1 MNSNP
6 SNPSAN
12 SGKTIN
18 IADILAL
25 PERQRQIALFIRRE
39 EGHTLPEIA
48 DHINENEQAI
58 AIELDELVQEGFVR
72 EIQVEGIPRYYRS
85 EMRRQGSQFS
95 EMIQQALTPGKPLSM
110 IVNPSGDAPITPGS
124 TFELCVTITNEGN
137 QSALIEIYIDETSQF
152 LHQWCI
158 SPYER
163 LALGRGQSSEVV
175 FQIPVPLDAIPGT
188 YNYLLMVDA
197 QQHYPQDTPIQHQAR
212 LQVLPFV
219 QEAIRV
225 NDPTFTLLPLTN
237 SAAPAVVQPGEFLEV
252 QVLVHNRSDRVDQ
265 FRLTCPDLAPIW
277 YRVIYPEG
285 YTDTGVVRV
294 MDGLELNPGEKG
306 QIQLII
312 MPPVDTWASIYSP
325 TVRLYSLNN
334 PDLVLLDAIYLQVMP
349 IYLLTV
355 ELVTLVGKVSN
366 QLGVFEL
373 QLYNG
378 GNITRDIALRAKS
391 ADGDDLCTYT
401 LIPTQVRLAPGG
413 YAIANLEVQ
422 PSQKWWRR
430 PFYGRVLNFVIE
442 IEDLQQFPL
451 INNRFQGTL
460 IWEGRPWWQF
470 LLVILGIV
478 GLIGALIFLLWFLF
492 FRPKPS
498 PEIIEFAPA
507 GKNYSAAYGESV
519 RLNWEITNPQR
530 LQTIK
535 IQGVSPDGVV
545 TSGPIAYNFSRGI
558 PNELERFC
566 TIDEI
571 LNCQNVPTDAREP
584 GDYVFELTVIPQ
596 GKKRG
601 ELEELTTNTV
611 KITPFPIPEIEEF
624 ASTQPVYQEVIQAN
638 PETANQ
644 EASPTASENNSP
656 ENQPQPE
663 NLGILLNWKIS
674 HPEQIRLLK
683 LVGRNS
689 EGIVTF
695 PMKTFDFS
703 QGIPKSLQDSCEFQK
718 EALVCMNLATG
729 VDKPGTYIFELI
741 VVPQQGEAE
750 ELPTQKT
757 EQIKVEAQPVPFE
770 IVYLTVIFE
779 GQEPLYQPK
788 LVLTLPD
795 NPENQ
800 SIPVLLSWK
809 VEGGRDLKVEL
820 LPAPGTVPP
829 EGTLSYELSPE
840 PTTETITLQVTNEA
854 GEQKS
859 RSVTIETVQPP
870 PPEPPA
876 TTLSPPPSPPGDA
889 TNGLPILP
897 PLSPPGGASD
907 SQMQT
912 PPSPSPSPSPRTT
925 PSETEPKPLRL
936 PPGGSPPLPPGA
948 DSPPP
953 AELPPKFR

>member
-12 SGKTIN
+12 GGTTIN

-25 PERQRQIALFIRRE
+25 PERQRQITLFIRRE

-48 DHINENEQAI
+48 DHLHEEEQTI
-58 AIELDELVQEGFVR
+58 AIELEDLVQEGFVR
-72 EIQVEGIPRYYRS
+72 EIQVEGISRYYRS

-137 QSALIEIYIDETSQF
+137 QSALIDIYIDETSQF
-152 LHQWCI
+152 LHQWCV

-175 FQIPVPLDAIPGT
+175 FQIPVPLDATPGI

-197 QQHYPQDTPIQHQAR
+197 QQHYPEDTPIQHQAR

-219 QEAIRV
+219 QEAVRV
-225 NDPTFTLLPLTN
+225 NDPTFSLLPITS
-237 SAAPAVVQPGEFLEV
+237 SAVPAVVQPGEPLEV
-252 QVLVHNRSDRVDQ
+252 QVLVHNRSDRVDR

-277 YRVIYPEG
+277 YRVMYPEG

-306 QIQLII
+306 QIQLTIT
-312 MPPVDTWASIYSP
+312 PPADTWATIYSP

-349 IYLLTV
+349 IYLLNV

-366 QLGVFEL
+366 QSGVFEL
-373 QLYNG
+373 QLYNA
-378 GNITRDIALRAKS
+378 GNITRDIALIAKS

-442 IEDLQQFPL
+442 VEDLQQFPL

-460 IWEGRPWWQF
+460 VWEGRPWWQF

-492 FRPKPS
+492 FRPKPR
-498 PEIIEFAPA
+498 PEIVAFAPA
-507 GKNYSAAYGESV
+507 GKNYSAADGESV
-519 RLNWEITNPQR
+519 RLNWEITNPKR
-530 LQTIK
+530 IQTLK

-545 TSGPIAYNFSRGI
+545 TSDPIAYNFSQGI

-566 TIDEI
+566 TTDEV

-584 GDYVFELTVIPQ
+584 GDYVFELTVTPQ
-596 GKKRG
+596 GKKKG
-601 ELEELTTNTV
+601 ETEKLQTNTV

-624 ASTQPVYQEVIQAN
+624 ASTQPVYQEVIQSN
-638 PETANQ
+638 PETADQ
-644 EASPTASENNSP
+644 EASPTANDPNSP
-656 ENQPQPE
+656 QEQPRPE
-663 NLGILLNWKIS
+663 ELGILLNWKIS
-674 HPEQIRLLK
+674 HPEQIKLLK
-683 LVGRNS
+683 LVGRNA
-689 EGIVTF
+689 EGIVTY
-695 PMKTFDFS
+695 PMETFDFS

-718 EALVCMNLATG
+718 EAFVCTDFATG

-741 VVPQQGEAE
+741 VVPQQGEPE

-770 IVYLTVIFE
+770 IIYLTVIFE

-795 NPENQ
+795 NPENE

-829 EGTLSYELSPE
+829 EGTIPYSLSPE

-876 TTLSPPPSPPGDA
+876 MTLPSQPQPGETA
-889 TNGLPILP
+889 NGLPTLP
-897 PLSPPGGASD
+897 PPPPGGD
-907 SQMQT
+907 ST
-912 PPSPSPSPSPRTT
+912 AEAGTSPSPSPSPSPGTS
-925 PSETEPKPLRL
+925 PSGTKPKPLPL
-936 PPGGSPPLPPGA
+936 PPGSSPPLPPGA

>member
-12 SGKTIN
+12 GGKTIN

-25 PERQRQIALFIRRE
+25 PERQRQIVLFIRRE

-48 DHINENEQAI
+48 DHLNEDEQAI

-110 IVNPSGDAPITPGS
+110 IVNPSGDAPITPGL

-137 QSALIEIYIDETSQF
+137 QSALIDIYIDETSQF

-188 YNYLLMVDA
+188 YNYLLIVDA

-265 FRLTCPDLAPIW
+265 FRLTCPDLAPNW

-285 YTDTGVVRV
+285 YTQAGVVRV

-312 MPPVDTWASIYSP
+312 TPPVDTWASIYSP

-334 PDLVLLDAIYLQVMP
+334 PDLVLLDVIYLQVMP

-355 ELVTLVGKVSN
+355 ELVTLVGKISN
-366 QLGVFEL
+366 QSGVFEL

-378 GNITRDIALRAKS
+378 GNITRDIALIAKS

-401 LIPTQVRLAPGG
+401 LIPSQVRLAPGG
-413 YAIANLEVQ
+413 YAIANLDVQ

-442 IEDLQQFPL
+442 IEDRQQFPL

-492 FRPKPS
+492 FRPKPR
-498 PEIIEFAPA
+498 PEIVEFAPA
-507 GKNYSAAYGESV
+507 SNNYSAAEGESV
-519 RLNWEITNPQR
+519 RLNWEINNPERIQM
-530 LQTIK
+530 IK
-535 IQGVSPDGVV
+535 VQGVSPEGVV
-545 TSGPIAYNFSRGI
+545 TSSPIAYNFSQGI

-566 TIDEI
+566 TINEV

-601 ELEELTTNTV
+601 ESEELLTNTV

-624 ASTQPVYQEVIQAN
+624 TSTQAVYQQASQRT
-638 PETANQ
+638 PEAANQ
-644 EASPTASENNSP
+644 EASPTANDDNSP
-656 ENQPQPE
+656 PNQPQPE
-663 NLGILLNWKIS
+663 NRVIVLNWKIS

-683 LVGRNS
+683 LVGRNP
-689 EGIVTF
+689 EGIILV
-695 PMKTFDFS
+695 PMQSIDFS
-703 QGIPKSLQDSCEFQK
+703 QGIPQGLQEACEIK
-718 EALVCMNLATG
+718 DETLVCANIPI
-729 VDKPGTYIFELI
+729 DNPQPGTYIFELI
-741 VVPQQGEAE
+741 VVPRQGEPE
-750 ELPTQKT
+750 ELPAQKT
-757 EQIKVEAQPVPFE
+757 DPIKIEAQPVPFN
-770 IVYLTVIFE
+770 IVEFTVGGVETLTR
-779 GQEPLYQPK
+779 PK
-788 LVLTLPD
+788 FVVPISG
-795 NPENQ
+795 NQ
-800 SIPVLLSWK
+800 SIPVPLSWK

-829 EGTLSYELSPE
+829 EGTLPYELSPE

-859 RSVTIETVQPP
+859 RSVTIETIQPP

-876 TTLSPPPSPPGDA
+876 MTLSPPPSPPGDA

-897 PLSPPGGASD
+897 PLPPPGGASA
-907 SQMQT
+907 SPMQT
-912 PPSPSPSPSPRTT
+912 PPSPSPSPSPSPRTT

-936 PPGGSPPLPPGA
+936 PLGGSPPLPPGA

>member
-12 SGKTIN
+12 GGKTIN

-25 PERQRQIALFIRRE
+25 PERQRQIVLFIRRD

-48 DHINENEQAI
+48 ERLNEDEQTI
-58 AIELDELVQEGFVR
+58 GIELDELVQEGFIR

-85 EMRRQGSQFS
+85 EMKRQGSQFS

-110 IVNPSGDAPITPGS
+110 IVNPSGDAPITPGL
-124 TFELCVTITNEGN
+124 TFELCVTVTNEGN
-137 QSALIEIYIDETSQF
+137 QSALIDIYIDETSQF

-188 YNYLLMVDA
+188 YNYLLIVDA

-265 FRLTCPDLAPIW
+265 FRLTCPDLAPNW

-285 YTDTGVVRV
+285 YTEAGVVRV

-306 QIQLII
+306 QIQLLIT
-312 MPPVDTWASIYSP
+312 PPLGTGATIYSP

-334 PDLVLLDAIYLQVMP
+334 PDLVLLNVIYLQVMP

-355 ELVTLVGKVSN
+355 ELVTLVGKISN
-366 QLGVFEL
+366 QSGVFEV

-378 GNITRDIALRAKS
+378 GNITRDIALIAKS

-401 LIPTQVRLAPGG
+401 LIPSQVRLAPGG

-507 GKNYSAAYGESV
+507 SNNYSVADGESV
-519 RLNWEITNPQR
+519 RLNWEITNPER
-530 LQTIK
+530 IQTIK
-535 IQGVSPDGVV
+535 IQGVSPEGVV
-545 TSGPIAYNFSRGI
+545 TSSPIAYNFSQGI

-566 TIDEI
+566 TINEV

-601 ELEELTTNTV
+601 ESQELLTNTV
-611 KITPFPIPEIEEF
+611 QITPFPIPEIEEF
-624 ASTQPVYQEVIQAN
+624 TSTQAVYQEASQKT
-638 PETANQ
+638 PEAANQ
-644 EASPTASENNSP
+644 EASLTANDDNSP
-656 ENQPQPE
+656 QNQPQPE
-663 NLGILLNWKIS
+663 NRLIVLNWKIS
-674 HPEQIRLLK
+674 HSEQIRLLK
-683 LVGRNS
+683 LVGRNP
-689 EGIVTF
+689 EGIILI
-695 PMKTFDFS
+695 PMESIDFT
-703 QGIPKSLQDSCEFQK
+703 QGIPKPLQ
-718 EALVCMNLATG
+718 EACNIQDETLVCANIPI
-729 VDKPGTYIFELI
+729 DNPQPGTYIFELI
-741 VVPQQGEAE
+741 VVPRQGKPE
-750 ELPTQKT
+750 ELPAQKT
-757 EQIKVEAQPVPFE
+757 DPIKIEAQPIPFNIVEFTVGGVETLTRPKFVVP
-770 IVYLTVIFE
+770 IS
-779 GQEPLYQPK
+779 G
-788 LVLTLPD
+788 
-795 NPENQ
+795 NQ
-800 SIPVLLSWK
+800 SIPVPLSWK

-829 EGTLSYELSPE
+829 EGTLPYELSPE

-876 TTLSPPPSPPGDA
+876 MTLSPPPSSPGDA
-889 TNGLPILP
+889 SNRLPILP
-897 PLSPPGGASD
+897 PLSPPGGASATP
-907 SQMQT
+907 MQT
-912 PPSPSPSPSPRTT
+912 PPSPSPSPRTT